1 MIRLCIWGLLRFTLA
16 TLLFCVAFSV
26 VLPTVASAVTNAK
39 GDTAVTLSPSKN
51 LETISLALGRPI
63 NAQVFMVDGPP
74 TRLFGANS
82 RRPIQ
87 DHLQLATSP
96 ERVAIESRTFCGGIH
111 ARIPDRS
118 NRSIHSAKQSESA
131 FGSSRSIHTG
141 PRRARRRRN
150 PIGCN
155 RNALGYRS
163 GDNDH
168 QCGPIR
174 DSG

>member
-74 TRLFGANS
+74 HQT
-82 RRPIQ
+82 
-87 DHLQLATSP
+87 
-96 ERVAIESRTFCGGIH
+96 VW
-111 ARIPDRS
+111 
-118 NRSIHSAKQSESA
+118 SELETA
-131 FGSSRSIHTG
+131 HSRSPSIG
-141 PRRARRRRN
+141 DKSRA
-150 PIGCN
+150 
-155 RNALGYRS
+155 S
-163 GDNDH
+163 GDRVQN
-168 QCGPIR
+168 CTPNGIR
-174 DSG
+174 TRAATLKGWTNI